1 MTNQSEDKHQ
11 PIVYFQIDRDLTI
24 KDIYTPDKV
33 HPPYIKSPNESSNDD
48 DLFRWSFDVSNL
60 QEHDNGE
67 YLIFVAVS
75 YINIGEDMKG
85 SKNHNSDHLY
95 KEQKENVD
103 YKKVRE
109 RKFEKEDPLKSTR
122 VINIQPNQKGT
133 VIYSFR
139 LDQNYVLKDKFD
151 HKCCYYYNVS
161 GIPKFIEASDPE
173 LKRFII
179 LNFNGIYNFKYNN
192 ENRIYGI
199 NERFEYPNNLRV
211 ELDHW
216 HTGKSSDCMNRL
228 LACLYD
234 KYFLVEK
241 YNNNVQ
247 VLEGKYDLKDIFVER
262 NVL

>member
-95 KEQKENVD
+95 KEQ
-103 YKKVRE
+103 
-109 RKFEKEDPLKSTR
+109 T
-122 VINIQPNQKGT
+122 
-133 VIYSFR
+133 
-139 LDQNYVLKDKFD
+139 
-151 HKCCYYYNVS
+151 
-161 GIPKFIEASDPE
+161 KFIEASDPE